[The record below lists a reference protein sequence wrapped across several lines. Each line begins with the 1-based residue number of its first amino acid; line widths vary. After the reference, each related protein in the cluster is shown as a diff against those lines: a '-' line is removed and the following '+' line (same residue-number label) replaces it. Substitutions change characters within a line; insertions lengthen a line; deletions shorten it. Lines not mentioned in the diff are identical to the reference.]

1 VESTVEVA
9 EDEELAD
16 IAKRN
21 GLARKAGT
29 AGNGEARQGELE
41 KLLNPGG
48 LLRGLPVE
56 ESHGFIDCC
65 CLQGFFF
72 KKKKKGQEREWK
84 KEVSC
89 LWIDLKSELAGQR
102 FYSRASRV

>member
-1 VESTVEVA
+1 MEVA

-29 AGNGEARQGELE
+29 AGNREARQGELE

-65 CLQGFFF
+65 CLQGVFFL
-72 KKKKKGQEREWK
+72 KKKGQEREWK

-89 LWIDLKSELAGQR
+89 LRIDLKSELAGQR